1 MKPSFLIGRARAIT
15 CLLIL
20 GLPIIAQAKSSA
32 STYVRSYEPKTP
44 LMLESITL
52 EDAIKRTLA
61 DNPNLHEFEFRQQ
74 VLVGETKTA
83 GLKPGLTAG
92 IELENLLGTGE
103 VSALKELEMTLTLS
117 SVIELDDKPAARLG
131 VLSARREQQDVEK
144 KISTLDLLGELNR
157 RYINVLSL
165 QALLAV
171 TNEAEALAR
180 YTLEAVS
187 KRVEA
192 GASPL
197 LEQKRALS
205 ALAQSQ
211 LDVDVTNQ
219 NLRFAIRSLAIMWGE
234 QNPSF
239 KRVDGKLF
247 VFQETVSFNALSM
260 AIQNSPHIDLFAQ
273 QSRIQSAQLR
283 LVQAGNSPDIEW
295 SAGIRRIQGIDET
308 AFVAGVSVPLFQKQR
323 NLGAYEAQKARLDL
337 IEQQKQSDVRNLL
350 HSVNQALGEQ
360 QRALLEVEAIQQS
373 VIPPL
378 KDALNLVENAY
389 LDGRFSY
396 LEWVSTRQQFL
407 NTRLAL
413 INAATQV
420 HLSSAEIEALTGIS
434 LITERTAN
442 PSGNGTAGNAHFD
455 KK

>member
-1 MKPSFLIGRARAIT
+1 MKSPYFIGCARAAT
-15 CLLIL
+15 CLLIF
-20 GLPIIAQAKSSA
+20 GLPMSAHADYSAQTNAFLHVSEQQLL
-32 STYVRSYEPKTP
+32 R
-44 LMLESITL
+44 ESITL
-52 EDAIKRTLA
+52 EDAIRRTLA

-74 VLVGETKTA
+74 VLAGETKTA
-83 GLKPGLTAG
+83 GLKPDFTADV
-92 IELENLLGTGE
+92 ELENILGTGE
-103 VSALKELEMTLTLS
+103 VSAFKELEMTLTLS
-117 SVIELDDKPAARLG
+117 SVIQLNDKPTARVN
-131 VLSARREQQDVEK
+131 VLSARKEQQDVEK
-144 KISTLDLLGELNR
+144 KIRTLDLLGELSR

-171 TNEAEALAR
+171 TEEAEALAN
-180 YTLEAVS
+180 YTFEAVA

-192 GASPL
+192 GASPQ
-197 LEQKRALS
+197 LEQKRAQS

-211 LDVDVTNQ
+211 LDVEVTKQ
-219 NLRFAIRSLAIMWGE
+219 NLHFAIRSLAIMWGE

-239 KRVDGKLF
+239 KRVEGDLL
-247 VFQETVSFNALSM
+247 VFQETASFNALSM
-260 AIQNSPHIDLFAQ
+260 AIQDSPHINLFAQ
-273 QSRIQSAQLR
+273 RSRVQSAQLR
-283 LVQAGNSPDIEW
+283 LVQADNRPDIEW

-323 NLGAYEAQKARLDL
+323 NLGEYEAQKARLDL
-337 IEQQKQSDVRNLL
+337 IEQQKQSDVRNLMHL
-350 HSVNQALGEQ
+350 VNQALGEQ
-360 QRALLEVEAIQQS
+360 QRALLKVETIQQS

-378 KDALNLVENAY
+378 KEALNLVENAY

-396 LEWVSTRQQFL
+396 LEWVSTRQEFL

-442 PSGNGTAGNAHFD
+442 PASHGSAGIAHFD

>member
-15 CLLIL
+15 CLLIF
-20 GLPIIAQAKSSA
+20 GLPIIAQAESSVW
-32 STYVRSYEPKTP
+32 TNVRSYEPKTP
-44 LMLESITL
+44 LMRESITL

-74 VLVGETKTA
+74 VLAGETKTA
-83 GLKPGLTAG
+83 GLKPGLIAG
-92 IELENLLGTGE
+92 VELENFLGTGE
-103 VSALKELEMTLTLS
+103 VSGLKELEMTLTLS
-117 SVIELDDKPAARLG
+117 SVIQLDNKPAARLG

-144 KISTLDLLGELNR
+144 KIRTLDLLGELNR
-157 RYINVLSL
+157 RYIHVLSL

-171 TNEAEALAR
+171 TKEAEALAR

-211 LDVDVTNQ
+211 LDVDVTKQ

-234 QNPSF
+234 PNPSF
-239 KRVDGKLF
+239 RRVEGKLF
-247 VFQETVSFNALSM
+247 VFQETASFNALSM

-273 QSRIQSAQLR
+273 QSRVQSAQLR
-283 LVQAGNSPDIEW
+283 LVQAGNRPDIEW

-323 NLGAYEAQKARLDL
+323 NLGEYEAQKARLDL

-350 HSVNQALGEQ
+350 HSV
-360 QRALLEVEAIQQS
+360 
-373 VIPPL
+373 
-378 KDALNLVENAY
+378 
-389 LDGRFSY
+389 
-396 LEWVSTRQQFL
+396 
-407 NTRLAL
+407 
-413 INAATQV
+413 
-420 HLSSAEIEALTGIS
+420 
-434 LITERTAN
+434 
-442 PSGNGTAGNAHFD
+442 
-455 KK
+455 